1 MFTLAGVALCMFCL
15 SPFVDAALAEQAAPS
30 VPASAISELRALVKH
45 EAAAHTLATDSPA
58 AANTDPLAPSPANS
72 VTHSTRAP
80 AGMVRIPGDAPV
92 GLPSS
97 TPGLRAAVASGRSAR
112 QSLTVTVVLK
122 RTNQAGF
129 ARYLKQVYNR
139 RSPLYRHY
147 LTQAQLANRFG
158 PSLREYH
165 RVKSWLRAKG
175 FAVMQGTANRL
186 SISARGT
193 EAKAERAFDT
203 PIETFKTA
211 RSEVYSNT
219 AAPAVPRSLAG
230 DVRAVIG
237 LSDRDPPVAPQT
249 NLTNWLDSLSPCLGK
264 VISIFLP
271 NDLPVALEAGWLFF
285 LFLAPEAVL
294 LGAFLEGLALGASAA
309 YNVNNFVQYY
319 NCLMDYANSQGG
331 TSGGGGG
338 SFAADLQHSH
348 SLSLGL
354 SRHAPPTRAS
364 HIVGDPVKLGLLE
377 FDTYRS
383 SDVSD
388 WLNLTKANTAA
399 FSDLTEKPVNGG
411 VATPGAGESEV
422 LLDIDTVLDL
432 ASNSTPPQVVVYDA
446 PPSTSF
452 AQMFQAM
459 IADGDT
465 VISNSWTQCEDQ
477 TPQADAQAIDSIL
490 ANAAASGVT
499 VVNGSGDSGST
510 CLDGAPNTVGV
521 PADSPNATAVGGTT
535 PTWGNALNVVS
546 QSYWNGATETPATG
560 QGGFGVSRY
569 FTRPAYQNGVT
580 SSSGR
585 SVPDVAVVADP
596 NDGLQ
601 LCEADAGG
609 CPDGS
614 VYGGTSMATPEMGI
628 EVAQL
633 DQTLGSPVGN
643 FNAATYPLENDP
655 DTFTTAS
662 QMGTDTA
669 HVGLGAPNFER
680 IYEALKGVTPGP
692 VSASISTVATTPA
705 PADTATNA
713 IVRVQ
718 LLDSGGLSLPGKT
731 VTVSVPSGT
740 VQFASNTAVTDAEGV
755 ATFTATDSTP
765 ESTPVTVTDTTDGT
779 VVLSMTPNLTF
790 TQPAAVGATIIAS
803 PTTVASDGNA
813 DTTITVYLQNAMG
826 RPAAGKT
833 VSLSDNGAN
842 ASISPSLQ
850 AVTGSDGEAT
860 FTATDS
866 TQQAVSF
873 TASDVSDGN
882 LPVPGSASVNF
893 APSGSTPNCDATLP
907 TGSDGFSVS
916 PFASGLGAD
925 EQAEVTDSGG
935 ITFTTPACDGGETP
949 AFDSSGNVYVPDDI
963 DGRIYRFGPSGGAAS
978 PAAAL
983 PDTNFMPN
991 GQLDSIAF
999 GKNGELWASLNESGN
1014 NVTQPEL
1021 VQLDPSTG
1029 ATLRVVA
1036 TRAEGF
1042 TYCPQYNMA
1051 VDPLTGDVFAGDDCG
1066 GALESSAIVRV
1077 HDPDSSIPTV
1087 SNYITEGG
1095 PVVGLTFAPDGT
1107 MYDVACSSNGC
1118 QQIDAISGTNMGT
1131 PTITA
1136 LATLPNSAV
1145 GIAVAATNSQGHA
1158 TALEVADN
1166 SGNVYRIDLTQ
1177 NPPITPTVIASGG
1190 GGATGSAENQPVGVG
1205 PDGCLYVARAD
1216 AVYKVTGA
1224 GCSPASAGPEIT
1236 LQQSSGTAAPQTGSP
1251 VGFTATLDNVAS
1263 PSGTPIHFSVNGT
1276 NITTQLTDASNTG
1289 QATASYD
1296 GIYEGVD
1303 TVSAWAVVN
1312 GKLITSAPI
1321 EVHWTP
1327 GMDTTV
1333 LDLDQSQEG
1342 GAVGSPATI
1351 TASLLDG
1358 AQTPPAALAGQ
1369 TVTLGVGGQT
1379 CTAQTNGDGV
1389 ASCQITPQTAGL
1401 QQLTASYAGSSQY
1414 TPAHATSSFDA
1425 FVGIATASGAG
1436 TPGSG
1441 AAGGAAPGGPPG
1453 ATCPKP
1459 SGKLKANALGPL
1471 KLGFTRAH
1479 ARRTLTRFT
1488 TRHNIDSFCVSP
1500 GGAIRAGY
1508 PATTLLRSLSKR
1520 ERKQLSGKVVLLLT
1534 NDAFYKLDGIKPG
1547 TKLAKK
1553 LRRRLRTLEAFHADG
1568 ATWYVMPG
1576 KQSDGILKVVGNV
1589 VQEVGIADRPLLMTH
1604 PAGDRLLVSFK
1615 SSRP

>member
-1 MFTLAGVALCMFCL
+1 M
-15 SPFVDAALAEQAAPS
+15 
-30 VPASAISELRALVKH
+30 
-45 EAAAHTLATDSPA
+45 
-58 AANTDPLAPSPANS
+58 
-72 VTHSTRAP
+72 
-80 AGMVRIPGDAPV
+80 
-92 GLPSS
+92 
-97 TPGLRAAVASGRSAR
+97 
-112 QSLTVTVVLK
+112 
-122 RTNQAGF
+122 
-129 ARYLKQVYNR
+129 
-139 RSPLYRHY
+139 
-147 LTQAQLANRFG
+147 
-158 PSLREYH
+158 
-165 RVKSWLRAKG
+165 
-175 FAVMQGTANRL
+175 
-186 SISARGT
+186 
-193 EAKAERAFDT
+193 
-203 PIETFKTA
+203 
-211 RSEVYSNT
+211 
-219 AAPAVPRSLAG
+219 
-230 DVRAVIG
+230 
-237 LSDRDPPVAPQT
+237 
-249 NLTNWLDSLSPCLGK
+249 
-264 VISIFLP
+264 
-271 NDLPVALEAGWLFF
+271 
-285 LFLAPEAVL
+285 
-294 LGAFLEGLALGASAA
+294 
-309 YNVNNFVQYY
+309 
-319 NCLMDYANSQGG
+319 
-331 TSGGGGG
+331 
-338 SFAADLQHSH
+338 
-348 SLSLGL
+348 
-354 SRHAPPTRAS
+354 
-364 HIVGDPVKLGLLE
+364 
-377 FDTYRS
+377 
-383 SDVSD
+383 
-388 WLNLTKANTAA
+388 
-399 FSDLTEKPVNGG
+399 
-411 VATPGAGESEV
+411 
-422 LLDIDTVLDL
+422 
-432 ASNSTPPQVVVYDA
+432 VYDA

-465 VISNSWTQCEDQ
+465 VISNSWTECEDQ

-510 CLDGAPNTVGV
+510 CLDGTPNTVGV

-614 VYGGTSMATPEMGI
+614 VYGGTSMAAPEMGI

-633 DQTLGSPVGN
+633 DQALGSPVGN

-731 VTVSVPSGT
+731 VTVAVPSGT

-765 ESTPVTVTDTTDGT
+765 ESTPVTVTDTSDGN

-850 AVTGSDGEAT
+850 VVTGSDGEAT
-860 FTATDS
+860 FTATDT
-866 TQQAVSF
+866 TQEAVSF
-873 TASDVSDGN
+873 TATDVSDGN

-907 TGSDGFSVS
+907 TGSGGFSVS
-916 PFASGLGAD
+916 PFASGLGTD
-925 EQAEVTDSGG
+925 QQAEVTDSGG

-983 PDTNFMPN
+983 PDASFMPN

-999 GKNGELWASLNESGN
+999 GKNGELWASLNESNN

-1036 TRAEGF
+1036 TRATGSGF

-1077 HDPDSSIPTV
+1077 EDPDSSTPTV
-1087 SNYITEGG
+1087 TNYVTEGG

-1107 MYDVACSSNGC
+1107 MYDVACSSTACG
-1118 QQIDAISGTNMGT
+1118 QIDAISGTNHMGT

-1136 LATLPNSAV
+1136 LATLPNSNSAV
-1145 GIAVAATNSQGHA
+1145 GIAVAATDSQGHA

-1190 GGATGSAENQPVGVG
+1190 GGATGSPENQPVGVG

-1224 GCSPASAGPEIT
+1224 GCSQANAGPEIT
-1236 LQQSSGTAAPQTGSP
+1236 LQQSSGTATPQTGSP

-1276 NITTQLTDASNTG
+1276 NITTQLIDASGTG
-1289 QATASYD
+1289 QATAGYD
-1296 GIYEGVD
+1296 GIYQGVD
-1303 TVSAWAVVN
+1303 TVSSWAVVN

-1321 EVHWTP
+1321 QVHWTP
-1327 GMDTTV
+1327 GVDTTL
-1333 LDLDQSQEG
+1333 LDLNQSQEG
-1342 GAVGSPATI
+1342 GPVGLPATI

-1358 AQTPPAALAGQ
+1358 AQTPPVAVAGQ

-1379 CTAQTNGDGV
+1379 CMAQTDSAGV

-1401 QQLTASYAGSSQY
+1401 LQVSATYAGSSQY
-1414 TPAHATSSFDA
+1414 TPAQATNTFDA
-1425 FVGIATASGAG
+1425 FVGTASPPGGG
-1436 TPGSG
+1436 T
-1441 AAGGAAPGGPPG
+1441 AGGSTPA

-1459 SGKLKANALGPL
+1459 SGRLKTNTLGPL

-1479 ARRTLTRFT
+1479 ARRTLKRYT
-1488 TRHNIDSFCVSP
+1488 TRHAVDSFCIATGHVL
-1500 GGAIRAGY
+1500 RAGY
-1508 PATTLLRSLSKR
+1508 PTTTLLHSLPKR
-1520 ERKQLSGKVVLLLT
+1520 ERKQLGGKVILLLT
-1534 NDAFYKLDGIKPG
+1534 NAAFYKLDGIKPG
-1547 TKLAKK
+1547 TKLTKK
-1553 LRRRLRTLEAFHADG
+1553 LRRRLHTLKAFHADG
-1568 ATWYVMPG
+1568 ATWYVVPG
-1576 KQSDGILKVVGNV
+1576 KQSDGFLKIVGKV
-1589 VQEVGIADRPLLMTH
+1589 VQEVGI
-1604 PAGDRLLVSFK
+1604 GDRQLLLTHAATQRFLVSFK

>member
-1 MFTLAGVALCMFCL
+1 VFTLAGVALCMFCL
-15 SPFVDAALAEQAAPS
+15 SPFVDAALAEQQALS
-30 VPASAISELRALVKH
+30 GPASAIRELQALAKNRS
-45 EAAAHTLATDSPA
+45 AADASPATDSLVSNTNPLA
-58 AANTDPLAPSPANS
+58 LSAANSTAGTAS
-72 VTHSTRAP
+72 HSTLVP

-92 GLPSS
+92 GLPAS
-97 TPGLRAAVASGRSAR
+97 TPGLHAAVASGRSAR

-122 RTNQAGF
+122 RTNQTGF

-158 PSLREYH
+158 PSRREYN
-165 RVKSWLRAKG
+165 RVRSWLRADG
-175 FAVMQGTANRL
+175 FAVTQGSANRL
-186 SISARGT
+186 SISARVT

-237 LSDRDPPVAPQT
+237 LSDRDPPAAPQT
-249 NLTNWLDSLSPCLGK
+249 NLTDYLDSLSPCLGK

-331 TSGGGGG
+331 SSGSGGGG

-348 SLSLGL
+348 SLSPSLN
-354 SRHAPPTRAS
+354 RHAPPGRES

-388 WLNLTKANTAA
+388 WLNLAKANTAA
-399 FSDLTEKPVNGG
+399 FSDLTERPVNGG
-411 VATPGAGESEV
+411 VATPGAGQSEV

-432 ASNSTPPQVVVYDA
+432 ANNTSPPQVVVYDA

-477 TPQADAQAIDSIL
+477 TPLADAQAIDSIL

-499 VVNGSGDSGST
+499 VVNGSGDSGSS
-510 CLDGAPNTVGV
+510 CLDGTPNTVGV

-569 FTRPAYQNGVT
+569 FARPAYQNGVT

-614 VYGGTSMATPEMGI
+614 VYGGTSMAAPEMGI

-633 DQTLGSPVGN
+633 DQALGSPVGN

-705 PADTATNA
+705 PADTATDA

-740 VQFASNTAVTDAEGV
+740 VQFASNTAVTDSQGV
-755 ATFTATDSTP
+755 ATFTATDTTP
-765 ESTPVTVTDTTDGT
+765 ESTPVTVTDTSDGN

-790 TQPAAVGATIIAS
+790 TQPAAVGATIVAS
-803 PTTVASDGNA
+803 PTTVADDGLA
-813 DTTITVYLQNAMG
+813 QTTITVYLQNAMG
-826 RPAAGKT
+826 RPAGGKT

-850 AVTGSDGEAT
+850 VVTGSDGEAT
-860 FTATDS
+860 FTATDT
-866 TQQAVSF
+866 TQEAVSF
-873 TASDVSDGN
+873 TATDVSDGS

-893 APSGSTPNCDATLP
+893 APSGSSPNCDPTLP
-907 TGSDGFSVS
+907 TGSGGFSVS

-925 EQAEVTDSGG
+925 QQAEVTFTGG

-963 DGRIYRFGPSGGAAS
+963 DGRIYRFGPSGGSAS
-978 PAAAL
+978 PAVAL
-983 PDTNFMPN
+983 PDTSFMPN

-1077 HDPDSSIPTV
+1077 HDPDSSSPTV

-1118 QQIDAISGTNMGT
+1118 EQIDAVSATNHMGT

-1145 GIAVAATNSQGHA
+1145 GIAVAATDSQGHA

-1166 SGNVYRIDLTQ
+1166 SGNVYRIDLAQT
-1177 NPPITPTVIASGG
+1177 PPITPTLIASGG
-1190 GGATGSAENQPVGVG
+1190 GGTTGAGENQPVGVG

-1224 GCSPASAGPEIT
+1224 GCSQANAGPEIT
-1236 LQQSSGTAAPQTGSP
+1236 LQQSSGTATPPTGSP

-1263 PSGTPIHFSVNGT
+1263 PSGTPVHFSVNGT
-1276 NITTQLTDASNTG
+1276 NITTQLIDASSTG

-1296 GIYEGVD
+1296 GIHQGVD
-1303 TVSAWAVVN
+1303 AISAWTVVN

-1321 EVHWTP
+1321 QVHWTA
-1327 GMDTTV
+1327 GLDTTF
-1333 LDLDQSQEG
+1333 LDLNQSQEG
-1342 GAVGSPATI
+1342 GPVGSPATVS
-1351 TASLLDG
+1351 ASLLDG
-1358 AQTPPAALAGQ
+1358 AQSPAVPLAGQ
-1369 TVTLGVGGQT
+1369 TVTLDVGGQS
-1379 CTAQTNGDGV
+1379 CSAQTNVAGV

-1401 QQLTASYAGSSQY
+1401 QQVTASYAGSSQY
-1414 TPAHATSSFDA
+1414 TPAQATNSFDA
-1425 FVGIATASGAG
+1425 FVGTASPPGGG
-1436 TPGSG
+1436 T
-1441 AAGGAAPGGPPG
+1441 AGGSTPA

-1459 SGKLKANALGPL
+1459 SGRLRANTLGPL

-1479 ARRTLTRFT
+1479 ARRTLKRYT
-1488 TRHNIDSFCVSP
+1488 TRHDADSFCIAP
-1500 GGAIRAGY
+1500 GHVIRAGY
-1508 PATTLLRSLSKR
+1508 PTTTLLHSLPKR
-1520 ERKQLSGKVVLLLT
+1520 ERKQLGGKVILLLT
-1534 NDAFYKLDGIKPG
+1534 NAAFYKLDGIKPG
-1547 TKLAKK
+1547 TKLTKK
-1553 LRRRLRTLEAFHADG
+1553 LRRRLHTLEAFHADG
-1568 ATWYVMPG
+1568 ATWYVVPG
-1576 KQSDGILKVVGNV
+1576 KQSDGFLKIVGNV
-1589 VQEVGIADRPLLMTH
+1589 VQEVGIGDRQLLLTH
-1604 PAGDRLLVSFK
+1604 PATQRFLVSFK